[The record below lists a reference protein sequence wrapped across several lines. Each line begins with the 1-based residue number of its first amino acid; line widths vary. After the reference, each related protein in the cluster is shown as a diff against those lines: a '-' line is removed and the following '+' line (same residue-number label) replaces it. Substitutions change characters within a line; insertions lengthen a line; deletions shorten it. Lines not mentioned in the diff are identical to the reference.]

1 MAEPDEFKLLKKEKA
16 DYRMHQRKRLLGEII
31 TSKRIQTASK
41 NKQSKIL
48 IFLFRKIMK
57 KEKEN
62 KGREDS

>member
-41 NKQSKIL
+41 N
-48 IFLFRKIMK
+48 
-57 KEKEN
+57 E
-62 KGREDS
+62 